1 MLKTILFL
9 LFYLLLT
16 PYNLPA
22 LADLEDKECYLL
34 LYLGDVV
41 GAECATL
48 EVFFFCALSS
58 PLCLYHPRRPAAW
71 RNGSVSSLLR

>member
-16 PYNLPA
+16 PYNLCA
-22 LADLEDKECYLL
+22 LADLEHKECYLL

-48 EVFFFCALSS
+48 GVFFFCALSS
-58 PLCLYHPRRPAAW
+58 PLCLYHPRRPVA
-71 RNGSVSSLLR
+71 